1 VRYRRLGSSGPL
13 VSTLGLGASQFGRV
27 CDLEQTRRVV
37 DVALDVG
44 ITFVDTAEAYAG
56 SEELLGKVLKGRR
69 QHVTLSSKFGHPW
82 TNPEGRWGTRR
93 VVYQSIE
100 GTLRRLQTDV
110 LDVYVIH
117 VRDPDTPIEETLG
130 ALHDL
135 VQKGDIRYIGAS
147 NFAAR
152 EIMQVQ
158 RTAGLRQLTPLLFV
172 QNRYNL
178 LDRDIER
185 DIVGI
190 CKRNG
195 LGIVPAAPLASGLL
209 TGKYKRGEPPPPRSR
224 LASRRAPVSDET
236 YDRLDQLTWFANER
250 GISLLQLAIGA
261 LAAQPCVGPVITG
274 ATAPEQIKSNAE
286 AAEWVPS
293 ADDLA
298 SLDALRLLERGT

>member
-1 VRYRRLGSSGPL
+1 VHYRRLGSSGPL

-37 DVALDVG
+37 DAALEVG

-69 QHVTLSSKFGHPW
+69 HHVTLSSKFGHPW
-82 TNPEGRWGTRR
+82 TNPEGHSGSRR

-100 GTLRRLQTDV
+100 GTLRRLHTDF

-117 VRDPDTPIEETLG
+117 VRDPETPIAETLD

-135 VQKGDIRYIGAS
+135 VQKGAIRYLGVS
-147 NFAAR
+147 NFAAQ
-152 EIMQVQ
+152 EVVQVQ
-158 RTAGLRQLTPLLFV
+158 EIADLHQLTPLLCV
-172 QNRYNL
+172 QNQYNL
-178 LDRDIER
+178 LERDIER
-185 DIVGI
+185 DVVGV
-190 CKRNG
+190 CKRYG
-195 LGIVPAAPLASGLL
+195 LGIVPAVPLASGLL
-209 TGKYKRGEPPPPRSR
+209 TGRYKRGEPPPPGSR
-224 LASRRAPVSDET
+224 LASRQSPVSDET
-236 YDRLDQLTWFANER
+236 YDRLDQLTRFATER
-250 GISLLQLAIGA
+250 GISLLQLAIGG

-274 ATAPEQIKSNAE
+274 ATTPEQIKSNAA

-298 SLDALRLLERGT
+298 SLDALRLLEQGT

>member
-1 VRYRRLGSSGPL
+1 M
-13 VSTLGLGASQFGRV
+13 STLGLGASQFGRV

-37 DVALDVG
+37 DAALEVG

-56 SEELLGKVLKGRR
+56 SEELLGEVLKGRR
-69 QHVTLSSKFGHPW
+69 HHVTLSSKFGHPW
-82 TNPEGRWGTRR
+82 THPEGRWGSRR

-100 GTLRRLQTDV
+100 GTLRRLQTDF

-117 VRDPDTPIEETLG
+117 VRDPDTPIEETLS

-135 VQKGDIRYIGAS
+135 VQKGTIRYIGAS

-152 EIMQVQ
+152 EILEVQ
-158 RTAGLRQLTPLLFV
+158 RTASLRQLTPLLCV

-185 DIVGI
+185 DVVRI
-190 CKRNG
+190 CKRYG
-195 LGIVPAAPLASGLL
+195 LGIVPAVPLASGLL
-209 TGKYKRGEPPPPRSR
+209 TGKYTRGEPPPPGSR
-224 LASRRAPVSDET
+224 LASRQVPVSDET

-250 GISLLQLAIGA
+250 GISLLQLAIGG

-274 ATAPEQIKSNAE
+274 ATTPEQIKSNAE

-298 SLDALRLLERGT
+298 ALDALGLQERGT